1 MEKKEIMREKKTW
14 KYGVHC
20 MKDSS
25 EKAIE
30 VNNELMVNVAEQK
43 DDKQI

>member
-1 MEKKEIMREKKTW
+1 MKKETW

-30 VNNELMVNVAEQK
+30 VTNELRVNVDEQQNYK
-43 DDKQI
+43 KFKLQ